1 MAMTYT
7 GTNGLF
13 TRLGALVYFMDAVRT
28 HQTNLKAL
36 FANVQGEYSAADRYM
51 IDQLS
56 GNLENRISE
65 AGGVLNDVRSAAEK
79 TIIEMCFAEAS
90 TSTTNA
96 MRAKQLQDALLWLIR
111 QMDADVATV
120 NGTTVTKSALSVG
133 ASNNGNGT
141 FAYLF
146 DAPNVLLGSTADWPN
161 IRTELLEAR
170 CVQDAQDG
178 SISSGNEV
186 FEIRGQPSY
195 NGLDYRFP
203 AGSGTLMRINS
214 ICANIDNGVRGQNVL
229 TNSDLED
236 WTSNTP
242 DQFTVSTGTAGTEF
256 APDATTWYRGAKCL
270 KANVSA
276 NKWKILQQLGSGSG
290 SLGKVTPDRPYLLTF
305 AAKKDAGATG
315 TLRVSLMDSG
325 GSVIDSGNF
334 ALSQSVAALST
345 SWAITKLAWRTPR
358 VLPTS
363 VYLAIETTTAIGT
376 AACYIDEVCL
386 AEMMP
391 IAPGGPA
398 VGISAGSSDWF
409 VDDNARYSFTNN
421 AEGLFV
427 TAFDRLFDMYNK
439 GLSLPQN
446 YAAGETISDAL
457 IA

>member
-36 FANVQGEYSAADRYM
+36 FANVQTEFSAADRYM

-56 GNLENRISE
+56 GNLESRISE
-65 AGGVLNDVRSAAEK
+65 AGGVLNDVRSAAQK
-79 TIIEMCFAEAS
+79 TIVEMCFAEAS

-96 MRAKQLQDALLWLIR
+96 MRAKELQDALLWLIR
-111 QMDADVATV
+111 QMDADAATV

-133 ASNNGNGT
+133 GSNNGNGT

-146 DAPNVLLGSTADWPN
+146 DAPNILLGSTDDWPN

-170 CVQDAQDG
+170 CIQDAQDG
-178 SISSGNEV
+178 SISSGSEL

-195 NGLDYRFP
+195 GGLDYRFP
-203 AGSGTLMRINS
+203 AGSGTLMKINS
-214 ICANIDNGVRGQNVL
+214 ICANMDNGVRGQNLL

-242 DQFTVSTGTAGTEF
+242 DQFTVSSGTAGTEF
-256 APDATTWYRGAKCL
+256 VPDATTWFRGAKCL

-276 NKWKILQQLGSGSG
+276 NKFKIMQQLGSATG
-290 SLGKVTPDRPYLLTF
+290 SLGKITPDRPYLLTF
-305 AAKKDAGATG
+305 AAKKDAGSTG

-325 GSVIDSGNF
+325 GTVLDGGNF
-334 ALSQSVAALST
+334 AISQSVAALST
-345 SWAITKLAWRTPR
+345 SWAIAKLAWRTPR
-358 VLPTS
+358 VLPST
-363 VYLAIETTTAIGT
+363 VYLAIESTTAIGT
-376 AACYIDEVCL
+376 AACYVDEVCL
-386 AEMMP
+386 GEMMT

-398 VGISAGSSDWF
+398 IAITCGSSDWF

-421 AEGLFV
+421 GEGLFV
-427 TAFDRLFDMYNK
+427 AAFDRLFDMYGK

-446 YAAGETISDAL
+446 YAAGESISDSL